1 MFLFFILSQTFPEPT
16 GFLNDYAHILNQR
29 QKEDLENHLRE
40 IENKT
45 SVEIAIAIFDSI
57 GYPIEEYAN
66 LLFEKWGIGKKGK
79 DNGILILVSI
89 KERLIRIEVGYGLEE
104 VITDGIAGEI
114 IRNNIVPYFREG
126 DYYLGLKSAINEIEK
141 RILGEK
147 EISEPNDFSSLFLLF
162 TFFSFSLLFSLLCNL
177 ILLKSL
183 HQE

>member
-1 MFLFFILSQTFPEPT
+1 M
-16 GFLNDYAHILNQR
+16 
-29 QKEDLENHLRE
+29 
-40 IENKT
+40 
-45 SVEIAIAIFDSI
+45 
-57 GYPIEEYAN
+57 
-66 LLFEKWGIGKKGK
+66 
-79 DNGILILVSI
+79 
-89 KERLIRIEVGYGLEE
+89 
-104 VITDGIAGEI
+104 
-114 IRNNIVPYFREG
+114 PYFREG